1 MHPSSS
7 LAPLALSMGEPA
19 GIGPELALKAWLARE
34 SASLLPFAV
43 LGCPDLLRAR
53 AQTLALPIPIEAST
67 FEEASDLFHQA
78 LPVIP
83 LKASMKDEAGKLDPA
98 NSAAVIEA
106 IDTGT
111 RTVWQGKASALVT
124 CPIQKSNLYAAG
136 FEHPGHTE
144 FLGALAQELSG
155 EKAEPVMLLAGPD
168 LRTIPLTVHI
178 PLNEVSM
185 QLTGERLKTVAR
197 ITHQDF
203 QTRFGIENPRIVV
216 AGVNPHAGES
226 GTMGKEDDEILA
238 PAIKELQAEGL
249 NIKGPL
255 PGDTLFH
262 ARARQSYDVALAS
275 YHDQA
280 LIPVK
285 TLAFDETVNV
295 TLGLPFIRT
304 SPDHGTALDIAG
316 QGLANPQSLICAIA
330 LAGELSQKAKQS

>member
-1 MHPSSS
+1 MHAPSS

-43 LGCPDLLRAR
+43 LGCPDLLRSR
-53 AQTLALPIPIEAST
+53 AQALALSIPIEVSN

-83 LKASMKDEAGKLDPA
+83 LKASIRDEPGKLDPA
-98 NSAAVIEA
+98 NAAAVIEA

-111 RTVWQGKASALVT
+111 RAVWQGKASALVT

-136 FEHPGHTE
+136 FKHPGHTE

-155 EKAEPVMLLAGPD
+155 KKAEPVMLLAGPD

-178 PLNEVSM
+178 PLNEVSN

-203 QTRFGIENPRIVV
+203 QTRFGIENPRLVV

-226 GTMGKEDDEILA
+226 GTIGKEDDDILA